1 MVMTK
6 EEVEALYREWRE
18 ENGDRRPNRA
28 SVKMAWEDGDNTGK
42 GYQEDI
48 IAIKEGHEGINT
60 GDDITVLYFVPSL
73 QGLIGL
79 MEPGNG
85 SGFVVLEVLGFW
97 EK

>member
-6 EEVEALYREWRE
+6 EEVEALYMEWCE
-18 ENGDRRPNRA
+18 ENGDRMPNRVT
-28 SVKMAWEDGDNTGK
+28 VKMACEDVDNTAK
-42 GYQEDI
+42 GYQVDT

-60 GDDITVLYFVPSL
+60 GDDITVLYFVPNL
-73 QGLIGL
+73 QGLTGL

-85 SGFVVLEVLGFW
+85 SGFVVLEVLEFR